1 MKVFLFYFIYII
13 YMIYVYIYVEHV
25 YVFICTNQYVCMQQ
39 LGCPFKIRKLSVSK
53 QENLLSHSSGGWQ
66 SEMTVSAG
74 FQGGEGGSVPG
85 TVSRFCCFAGHLW
98 LSLTCE
104 APFCLC
110 LHLYTVLSRCVC
122 LSLGLNFPL
131 LIKTFVILDWGPP

>member
-1 MKVFLFYFIYII
+1 
-13 YMIYVYIYVEHV
+13 MIYVYIYVEHV

-74 FQGGEGGSVPG
+74 SVPSEVEREDLSQAPSLTSG
-85 TVSRFCCFAGHLW
+85 ALLAIFGS
-98 LSLTCE
+98 LSLEKHHSVSAFIFTQCS
-104 APFCLC
+104 PG
-110 LHLYTVLSRCVC
+110 VCVC
-122 LSLGLNFPL
+122 L
-131 LIKTFVILDWGPP
+131 